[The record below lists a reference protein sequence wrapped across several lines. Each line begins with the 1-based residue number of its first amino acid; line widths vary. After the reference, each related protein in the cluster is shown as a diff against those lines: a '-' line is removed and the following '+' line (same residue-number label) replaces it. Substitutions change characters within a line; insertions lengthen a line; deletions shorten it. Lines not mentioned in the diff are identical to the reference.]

1 MDVNL
6 GRFVLGVYT
15 AFLAVGGLI
24 GSASAGS
31 HKSLV
36 AGIGSAFLCL
46 VLLLVSI
53 WSPRGA
59 FVPAVILA
67 VFLAGFFIYRMR
79 KSGKFMPAG
88 MLAGLSIVFAALFVL
103 AASNADAPSRAP
115 RPDVTA
121 DANP

>member
-6 GRFVLGVYT
+6 GRFVLGVYA

-24 GSASAGS
+24 GSATAGS

-36 AGIGSAFLCL
+36 AGIGSAFLY
-46 VLLLVSI
+46 LLLLLISI

-67 VFLAGFFIYRMR
+67 VLLAGFFVYRMR
-79 KSGKFMPAG
+79 KTGKFMPAG
-88 MLAGLSIVFAALFVL
+88 MLAALSIVFAALFLL
-103 AASNADAPSRAP
+103 AAANADAPSRAP

-121 DANP
+121 TAHP